1 MVDPDDPDRE
11 EGDDVRGVA
20 GPLLQQFV
28 SKLARPRRGHFEVKH
43 QKRDRDRE
51 DAVGEG
57 LETIRAH
64 PGVFGGTRRGP
75 APARAPYPVRM
86 ASPEAKNLEAI
97 SQAIDQHNANCPF
110 PAAEVRMN
118 PFEVE
123 RLGWDHIRG
132 LPVIP
137 DAEIGTGRFRI
148 VCSRDLE
155 DDGLE
160 ITEAVGQELETVTPV
175 QN

>member
-1 MVDPDDPDRE
+1 
-11 EGDDVRGVA
+11 
-20 GPLLQQFV
+20 
-28 SKLARPRRGHFEVKH
+28 
-43 QKRDRDRE
+43 
-51 DAVGEG
+51 
-57 LETIRAH
+57 
-64 PGVFGGTRRGP
+64 
-75 APARAPYPVRM
+75 M

-97 SQAIDQHNANCPF
+97 SQAIDQHNSSCPF

-123 RLGWDHIRG
+123 RLGWDTIRG

-137 DAEIGTGRFRI
+137 DGEIGTGRFRI

-155 DDGLE
+155 NDGLE
-160 ITEAVGQELETVTPV
+160 ITEAVAENLEIATPV